1 MSRQIGALP
10 ASLLAG
16 FLIAGTSAP
25 ALAVNS
31 DVATDPAS
39 TEVSGLIV
47 RLERYDGSASEFGIS
62 PAQLARMTQAA
73 GLRLSRV
80 RAMSGDARVLS
91 LPAPLPLDRAQVIA
105 DRIKALPGVAYAVP
119 DRIMFPQLFAASP
132 TVQLAPND
140 PLYADQ
146 WHYFDLIGGINLP
159 AAWDLT
165 VGDPNIHVAVLD
177 TGIRGEHEDLVGQ
190 WSGGYDFVSSQF
202 RARDGDGRDADPTDP
217 GDYSFLR
224 SSSWHGTHVAGT
236 IGAATDNATGVAGI
250 AFGATIQPVRTLGRR
265 GGTTSDILDAMRWS
279 AGLSVPGVPDN
290 GNPAKVLNMSLGG
303 SGACDAAWQAAV
315 DDVVGEGSVLVV
327 AAGNSA
333 GDAAN
338 FTPASCDDLIT
349 VAATDPTGDLARY
362 SNFGP
367 SVEMSAP
374 GGDVQMSGGGVL
386 STLDSGTKAP
396 AGDTYGAYNG
406 TSMAAPHV
414 AGVVALMLSVDPS
427 LTPGE
432 VLAALQSS
440 ARPFPSGTDCANDA
454 DLCGAGILDAYAAVQ
469 SVSQAR

>member
-1 MSRQIGALP
+1 MGALP

-25 ALAVNS
+25 ALAASS
-31 DVATDPAS
+31 DVAVDPTS
-39 TEVSGLIV
+39 TEVSALIV
-47 RLERYDGSASEFGIS
+47 RLERYDGSARDLGIS

-91 LPAPLPLDRAQVIA
+91 LPARLPLERAQAIV
-105 DRIKALPGVAYAVP
+105 DRIKVLPGVAYAVP
-119 DRIMFPQLFAASP
+119 DRIMFPQLFTASP
-132 TVQLAPND
+132 TVQLAPDD
-140 PLYADQ
+140 PLYEDQ
-146 WHYFDLIGGINLP
+146 WHYFSPIGGINLP

-165 VGDPNIHVAVLD
+165 VGDPDIHVAVLD

-190 WSGGYDFVSSQF
+190 WSGGYDFINSRF
-202 RARDGDGRDADPTDP
+202 NARDRNGRDADPTDP
-217 GDYSFLR
+217 GDYSFFQ

-250 AFGATIQPVRTLGRR
+250 AFGATIQPVRTLGRL
-265 GGTTSDILDAMRWS
+265 GGITSDILDAMRWS

-290 GNPAKVLNMSLGG
+290 SNPAKVLNMSLGG
-303 SGACDAAWQAAV
+303 SGACDAAWQSAV

-327 AAGNSA
+327 AAGNSSS
-333 GDAAN
+333 DEAN

-367 SVEMSAP
+367 GIEISAP
-374 GGDVQMSGGGVL
+374 GGDVQMPGGGIL

-396 AGDTYGAYNG
+396 TGDTYGAYNG
-406 TSMAAPHV
+406 TSMATPHV
-414 AGVVALMLSVDPS
+414 AGVVALMFSVNPS

-440 ARPFPSGTDCANDA
+440 ARPFPNGTDCGDDP

-469 SVSQAR
+469 SVITR